1 MKVAPA
7 VEAEVLGV
15 VDAVEFDM
23 TAPRS
28 AEMERG
34 PAAADEEPGAGGEGT
49 KVTPADPS
57 SQAPTQQQ
65 TMTIT
70 IPPGAAPGTSLR
82 VMTPS
87 GQPIDIVVPPAAFVV
102 GRRVEARW
110 AGGREWYPGKITAVR
125 DGGAYKI
132 RYDDGADED
141 GVAEGLIRDLEGTQ
155 LRVPVPVRQPAAAPA
170 APYSQAPTQQQTN
183 ATQLFVACE
192 KGNVELARFLLD
204 NGAAV
209 DRANKNGQTPLY
221 TACVKG
227 HVDAARLL
235 LERGAAVDQANK
247 NGATPLWISCWKG
260 HVDAA
265 RLLLERGAEVDRADK
280 DDWTPL
286 HIACDNGHLD
296 AVRLLLGNGA
306 AVDRATGD
314 GRTPLYIACCWGYV
328 DAARLLLEKGAA
340 VDRALEDGA
349 TPLHVACL
357 NGHVEAA
364 LLLLDKGADVNRAN
378 ENGMTPL
385 YLARR
390 NNHVGVVGLLL
401 EKGAGGARGSVEYL
415 GLWREP
421 KRARNAVKMEGEGEN
436 VRIPT
441 RIAFG
446 RFVDALVKNKVP
458 GGTFGIAQWTE
469 WRGGNKS
476 KNQPPTQVTVWRVY
490 WSTKPGD
497 TSYQRHGFA
506 GMSSPTPERIVPF
519 ADFEP
524 IAETLGGKNQ
534 IALYRVTLP
543 REGLDPDKWAGRPPP
558 PAPADLWLGPRRD
571 GLLSTEDIRGEYFS
585 SCFPFYCSSVTVTP
599 IGADVI
605 EMKQRGWSMFLSF
618 WPCMPICTND
628 IKTRERRTNAF
639 GTWQKDGYRTVFNG
653 DGSMKNEDCICCD
666 DRWYRR
672 RSKGRPFRKVETKDI
687 AGTWCHYRMCLLPV
701 PVWLCVSY
709 TGVFSTFSCSSK
721 TRLNEDQYEE
731 VGCCC
736 CSLLPLLPLCCSSE
750 TRTRHYVKGHPTNWF
765 DHHQGEGFDVL
776 GSIYRDSGCVD
787 GAIMGSPADCDGAI
801 PTMSFDCG
809 WKCCSQCC

>member
-110 AGGREWYPGKITAVR
+110 AGGREWYPGKITAVC

-183 ATQLFVACE
+183 ATQLFIACE

-209 DRANKNGQTPLY
+209 DWANKNGQTPLY

-265 RLLLERGAEVDRADK
+265 RLLLERGAEV
-280 DDWTPL
+280 
-286 HIACDNGHLD
+286 
-296 AVRLLLGNGA
+296 
-306 AVDRATGD
+306 
-314 GRTPLYIACCWGYV
+314 
-328 DAARLLLEKGAA
+328 
-340 VDRALEDGA
+340 
-349 TPLHVACL
+349 
-357 NGHVEAA
+357 
-364 LLLLDKGADVNRAN
+364 
-378 ENGMTPL
+378 
-385 YLARR
+385 
-390 NNHVGVVGLLL
+390 
-401 EKGAGGARGSVEYL
+401 
-415 GLWREP
+415 RE
-421 KRARNAVKMEGEGEN
+421 
-436 VRIPT
+436 
-441 RIAFG
+441 
-446 RFVDALVKNKVP
+446 
-458 GGTFGIAQWTE
+458 
-469 WRGGNKS
+469 
-476 KNQPPTQVTVWRVY
+476 
-490 WSTKPGD
+490 
-497 TSYQRHGFA
+497 
-506 GMSSPTPERIVPF
+506 
-519 ADFEP
+519 
-524 IAETLGGKNQ
+524 
-534 IALYRVTLP
+534 
-543 REGLDPDKWAGRPPP
+543 RPPDELVRP
-558 PAPADLWLGPRRD
+558 SSGRR
-571 GLLSTEDIRGEYFS
+571 F
-585 SCFPFYCSSVTVTP
+585 
-599 IGADVI
+599 
-605 EMKQRGWSMFLSF
+605 
-618 WPCMPICTND
+618 
-628 IKTRERRTNAF
+628 
-639 GTWQKDGYRTVFNG
+639 
-653 DGSMKNEDCICCD
+653 
-666 DRWYRR
+666 
-672 RSKGRPFRKVETKDI
+672 
-687 AGTWCHYRMCLLPV
+687 
-701 PVWLCVSY
+701 
-709 TGVFSTFSCSSK
+709 
-721 TRLNEDQYEE
+721 
-731 VGCCC
+731 
-736 CSLLPLLPLCCSSE
+736 
-750 TRTRHYVKGHPTNWF
+750 
-765 DHHQGEGFDVL
+765 
-776 GSIYRDSGCVD
+776 
-787 GAIMGSPADCDGAI
+787 
-801 PTMSFDCG
+801 
-809 WKCCSQCC
+809 